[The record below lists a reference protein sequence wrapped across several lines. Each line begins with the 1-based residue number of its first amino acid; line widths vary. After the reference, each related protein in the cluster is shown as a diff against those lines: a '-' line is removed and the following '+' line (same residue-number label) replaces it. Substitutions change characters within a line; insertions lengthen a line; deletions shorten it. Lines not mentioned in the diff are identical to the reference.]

1 MMKTKQLKPLTS
13 AFSVSC
19 WRLNPR
25 NRKQLNCLVGPVAPA
40 SRRLLLSPRANAGGS
55 PAVRGQ
61 RLCYHHGRVRPPARM
76 LPPGMPDVRDERALL
91 HWIMRSLLRRELDVD
106 TAGKLIYGI
115 QVNRG
120 ISG

>member
-1 MMKTKQLKPLTS
+1 MKTAVFPLCQQIK
-13 AFSVSC
+13 ADGERC
-19 WRLNPR
+19 
-25 NRKQLNCLVGPVAPA
+25 
-40 SRRLLLSPRANAGGS
+40 GS